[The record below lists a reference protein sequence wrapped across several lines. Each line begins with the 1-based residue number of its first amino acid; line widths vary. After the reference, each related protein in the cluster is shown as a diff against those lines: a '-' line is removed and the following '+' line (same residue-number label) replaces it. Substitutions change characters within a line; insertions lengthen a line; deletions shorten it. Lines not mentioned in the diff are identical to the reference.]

1 MIYELLIAL
10 VITFYLNKVL
20 NKPKYRKPTFNE
32 LINMNYNFGDENYS
46 FQKI

>member
-10 VITFYLNKVL
+10 VITFYLNKIL
-20 NKPKYRKPTFNE
+20 NKPRYRKPTFNE
-32 LINMNYNFGDENYS
+32 LIRMEYNFGNKNYS